1 MEAVVFSIFFL
12 KKNKNRFGHPFSG
25 KEPFLLSFTKQ
36 LFHPSVEVEAGAEL
50 LAATTTSGD
59 SFFSLRSGFSNNITK
74 ACHNFWALSWCSDI
88 FTASTFP
95 TDDEV
100 TKQSLITFFPNP
112 RTYSYD
118 TLTAG
123 PARIIFVNNFS
134 PTTLCRGR
142 SSNPRQSVEL
152 HRPGP
157 LKDDLPTE
165 PPRLASAKLD
175 KLPL

>member
-95 TDDEV
+95 TDDDL
-100 TKQSLITFFPNP
+100 TKQN
-112 RTYSYD
+112 
-118 TLTAG
+118 LT
-123 PARIIFVNNFS
+123 
-134 PTTLCRGR
+134 
-142 SSNPRQSVEL
+142 
-152 HRPGP
+152 
-157 LKDDLPTE
+157 DDD
-165 PPRLASAKLD
+165 SAW
-175 KLPL
+175 